1 MRIGRVDQSFEYVD
15 VKLNQQQVQPMD
27 GALRKLQKEVD
38 QQVQDA
44 QEKRDIKPEELQ
56 KLIEEVKRKFD
67 MLSKYLKID
76 IDQEL
81 EIPVVK
87 IMEKDTNRVI
97 RQIPPEYL
105 LELMKRIDQLLGLL
119 VERGLKNGWGNIL

>member
-1 MRIGRVDQSFEYVD
+1 MRVGKVDQSFEYVD

-97 RQIPPEYL
+97 RQIPPDYL

-119 VERGLKNGWGNIL
+119 MERKV

>member
-1 MRIGRVDQSFEYVD
+1 MRVGKIDQSFEYVD
-15 VKLNQQQVQPMD
+15 VKLNQQQAQPMD
-27 GALRKLQKEVD
+27 GALRKLQREVD

-44 QEKRDIKPEELQ
+44 QEKRDVKPEELQ
-56 KLIEEVKRKFD
+56 KLIEEVRKKFD

-81 EIPVVK
+81 EMPVVK
-87 IMEKDTNRVI
+87 IMERDTNRVI
-97 RQIPPEYL
+97 RQIPPDYL

-119 VERGLKNGWGNIL
+119 VEREA

>member
-1 MRIGRVDQSFEYVD
+1 MRVGKIDQSLEYVD
-15 VKLNQQQVQPMD
+15 VKLNQQQVQPQTQPAD
-27 GALRKLQKEVD
+27 GTLKKLQGEVE
-38 QQVQDA
+38 QQVQDV

-76 IDQEL
+76 IDREL

-87 IMEKDTNRVI
+87 IMERDTNRVI
-97 RQIPPEYL
+97 RQIPPDYL

-119 VERGLKNGWGNIL
+119 VEREV

>member
-1 MRIGRVDQSFEYVD
+1 MRVGKIDQSFEYVD
-15 VKLNQQQVQPMD
+15 VRLNQQQVQPMD
-27 GALRKLQKEVD
+27 GALRKLQREVD

-44 QEKRDIKPEELQ
+44 QEKRDVKPEELQ
-56 KLIEEVKRKFD
+56 KLIEEVRKKFD

-87 IMEKDTNRVI
+87 IMERDTNRVI
-97 RQIPPEYL
+97 RQIPPDYL
-105 LELMKRIDQLLGLL
+105 LELMKRVDQLLGLL
-119 VERGLKNGWGNIL
+119 MEKEV

>member
-1 MRIGRVDQSFEYVD
+1 MRVGKIDQSFEYVY
-15 VKLNQQQVQPMD
+15 N
-27 GALRKLQKEVD
+27 GALRKLQREVD

-44 QEKRDIKPEELQ
+44 QEKRDVKSEELQ
-56 KLIEEVKRKFD
+56 RLIEEVRKKFD

-87 IMEKDTNRVI
+87 IMERDTNRVI
-97 RQIPPEYL
+97 RQIPPDYL

-119 VERGLKNGWGNIL
+119 VEREV

>member
-1 MRIGRVDQSFEYVD
+1 MRVGKIDQSFEYVG
-15 VKLNQQQVQPMD
+15 VQLNQQQAQPMD
-27 GALRKLQKEVD
+27 GALRKLQREVD

-56 KLIEEVKRKFD
+56 KLIEEVKKKFD

-87 IMEKDTNRVI
+87 IMERDTNRVI
-97 RQIPPEYL
+97 RQIPPDYL

-119 VERGLKNGWGNIL
+119 VEREV

>member
-1 MRIGRVDQSFEYVD
+1 MRVGRVDQSFEYVD

-27 GALRKLQKEVD
+27 GALRKLQREVD

-44 QEKRDIKPEELQ
+44 QEKRDVKPEELQ
-56 KLIEEVKRKFD
+56 RLIEEVKRKFD

-87 IMEKDTNRVI
+87 IIERDTNRVI
-97 RQIPPEYL
+97 RQIPPDDL

-119 VERGLKNGWGNIL
+119 VEKEV

>member
-15 VKLNQQQVQPMD
+15 VKLNQQLVQPMD

-119 VERGLKNGWGNIL
+119 MERKV

>member
-1 MRIGRVDQSFEYVD
+1 MRVGRVDQSFEYMD
-15 VKLNQQQVQPMD
+15 VRLNQQQVQPQTQLTD
-27 GALRKLQKEVD
+27 ETLKRLQGGVE
-38 QQVQDA
+38 QQVQDS
-44 QEKRDIKPEELQ
+44 QDKRDVRPEELQ

-76 IDQEL
+76 IDQDL
-81 EIPVVK
+81 GIPVVK

-97 RQIPPEYL
+97 RQIPPDYL

-119 VERGLKNGWGNIL
+119 VEKEV

>member
-1 MRIGRVDQSFEYVD
+1 MRIGRIDQSLEYVD
-15 VKLNQQQVQPMD
+15 VKLNQQQVQPQTQPAD
-27 GALRKLQKEVD
+27 GTLKKLKGEVD

-76 IDQEL
+76 IDREL
-81 EIPVVK
+81 EMPVVK
-87 IMEKDTNRVI
+87 IMERDTNKVI
-97 RQIPPEYL
+97 RQIPPDYL

-119 VERGLKNGWGNIL
+119 VEKEA

>member
-1 MRIGRVDQSFEYVD
+1 MRVGRVDQSFEYVD
-15 VKLNQQQVQPMD
+15 VRLNQQQVQPVD

-44 QEKRDIKPEELQ
+44 QEKRDVKPEELQ

-67 MLSKYLKID
+67 MLSKYHKID
-76 IDQEL
+76 TDQEL

-97 RQIPPEYL
+97 RHIPPEYL

-119 VERGLKNGWGNIL
+119 MERKV

>member
-1 MRIGRVDQSFEYVD
+1 MRVGKIDQSLEYVD
-15 VKLNQQQVQPMD
+15 VKLNQQQAQPMD
-27 GALRKLQKEVD
+27 GALRKLQREVD
-38 QQVQDA
+38 QQVQEV

-81 EIPVVK
+81 EMPVVK
-87 IMEKDTNRVI
+87 IMERDTNRVI
-97 RQIPPEYL
+97 RQIPPDYL

-119 VERGLKNGWGNIL
+119 VEREV

>member
-1 MRIGRVDQSFEYVD
+1 MRVGKIDQSFEYVD
-15 VKLNQQQVQPMD
+15 VKLNQQQVQPVD

-44 QEKRDIKPEELQ
+44 QEKRDVKPEELQ

-81 EIPVVK
+81 EMPVVK

-97 RQIPPEYL
+97 RQIPPDYL

-119 VERGLKNGWGNIL
+119 MERKV

>member
-1 MRIGRVDQSFEYVD
+1 LRVNGFGFLE
-15 VKLNQQQVQPMD
+15 QP
-27 GALRKLQKEVD
+27 Q
-38 QQVQDA
+38 
-44 QEKRDIKPEELQ
+44 
-56 KLIEEVKRKFD
+56 RKFD

-97 RQIPPEYL
+97 RQISPEYL

-119 VERGLKNGWGNIL
+119 MERKV

>member
-1 MRIGRVDQSFEYVD
+1 MKIGRIDQSLEYVD
-15 VKLNQQQVQPMD
+15 VKLNQQQVQPQTQPTD
-27 GALRKLQKEVD
+27 GTLKKLQREVD
-38 QQVQDA
+38 QQVQDV
-44 QEKRDIKPEELQ
+44 QEKRDVKPEELQ

-81 EIPVVK
+81 EMPVVK
-87 IMEKDTNRVI
+87 IMERDTNKVI
-97 RQIPPEYL
+97 RQIPPDYL

-119 VERGLKNGWGNIL
+119 VEKEA

>member
-1 MRIGRVDQSFEYVD
+1 MRVGKIDQSFEYVD
-15 VKLNQQQVQPMD
+15 VKLNQQQAQPMD
-27 GALRKLQKEVD
+27 EALRKLQKEVN

-44 QEKRDIKPEELQ
+44 QEKRDVKPEELQ
-56 KLIEEVKRKFD
+56 KLIEEVRKKFD

-81 EIPVVK
+81 KIPVVK

-97 RQIPPEYL
+97 RQIPPDYL

-119 VERGLKNGWGNIL
+119 VEREV

>member
-1 MRIGRVDQSFEYVD
+1 MRVGKIDQSLEYVD
-15 VKLNQQQVQPMD
+15 VKLNQQQVQPQTQPAD
-27 GALRKLQKEVD
+27 GTLKKLQREVE

-44 QEKRDIKPEELQ
+44 QEKRDVKPEELQ

-81 EIPVVK
+81 EMPVVK

-97 RQIPPEYL
+97 RQIPPDYL

-119 VERGLKNGWGNIL
+119 VEREV

>member
-1 MRIGRVDQSFEYVD
+1 MRVGKIDQSLEYVD
-15 VKLNQQQVQPMD
+15 VKLNQQQVQPQTQPTD
-27 GALRKLQKEVD
+27 GTLKKLQREVD

-56 KLIEEVKRKFD
+56 KLVEEVKRKFD

-81 EIPVVK
+81 EMPVVK
-87 IMEKDTNRVI
+87 IMERDTNRVI
-97 RQIPPEYL
+97 RQIPPDYL
-105 LELMKRIDQLLGLL
+105 LELIKRIDQLLGLL
-119 VERGLKNGWGNIL
+119 VEKEA

>member
-1 MRIGRVDQSFEYVD
+1 MRVEKIDQSFEYVD
-15 VKLNQQQVQPMD
+15 VKLNQQQAQPMD
-27 GALRKLQKEVD
+27 VALRKLQREVD
-38 QQVQDA
+38 QQVQEV

-56 KLIEEVKRKFD
+56 KLIEEVKKKFD

-87 IMEKDTNRVI
+87 IMERDTNRVI
-97 RQIPPEYL
+97 RQIPPDYL

-119 VERGLKNGWGNIL
+119 VEREV

>member
-1 MRIGRVDQSFEYVD
+1 MRIERIDQSFEYVD
-15 VKLNQQQVQPMD
+15 VKLNQQQVQPQTQPVD
-27 GALRKLQKEVD
+27 GTLKKLQREVE

-87 IMEKDTNRVI
+87 IMERDTNKVI
-97 RQIPPEYL
+97 RQIPPDYL

-119 VERGLKNGWGNIL
+119 VEREV

>member
-15 VKLNQQQVQPMD
+15 VKLNQQQAQPMD
-27 GALRKLQKEVD
+27 GALRKLQREVD
-38 QQVQDA
+38 QQVQEV
-44 QEKRDIKPEELQ
+44 QEKRDVKPEELQ
-56 KLIEEVKRKFD
+56 RLMEEVRKKFD

-97 RQIPPEYL
+97 RQIPPDYL

-119 VERGLKNGWGNIL
+119 VEREV

>member
-1 MRIGRVDQSFEYVD
+1 MRIERIDQSFEYVD
-15 VKLNQQQVQPMD
+15 VKLNQQQVQPQTQPVD
-27 GALRKLQKEVD
+27 GTLKKLQREVD
-38 QQVQDA
+38 QQVQDV

-87 IMEKDTNRVI
+87 IMERDTNKVI
-97 RQIPPEYL
+97 RQIPPDYL

-119 VERGLKNGWGNIL
+119 VEREV

>member
-1 MRIGRVDQSFEYVD
+1 MRVEKIDQSLEYVD
-15 VKLNQQQVQPMD
+15 VKLNQQQVQPVD

-44 QEKRDIKPEELQ
+44 QEKRDVKPEELQ

-119 VERGLKNGWGNIL
+119 MERKV

>member
-1 MRIGRVDQSFEYVD
+1 MRVGKIDQNFEYVD

-27 GALRKLQKEVD
+27 GALRKLQREVN

-44 QEKRDIKPEELQ
+44 QEKRDVKPEELQ
-56 KLIEEVKRKFD
+56 KLIEEVRKKFD

-87 IMEKDTNRVI
+87 IMERDTNRVI
-97 RQIPPEYL
+97 RQIPPDYL

-119 VERGLKNGWGNIL
+119 VEREV

>member
-1 MRIGRVDQSFEYVD
+1 MRVGKVDQSFEYVD

-44 QEKRDIKPEELQ
+44 QEKRDVKPEELQ

-97 RQIPPEYL
+97 RQIPPDYL

-119 VERGLKNGWGNIL
+119 MEKEV

>member
-1 MRIGRVDQSFEYVD
+1 MRVERIDQSLEYVD
-15 VKLNQQQVQPMD
+15 VRLNQQQVQPQTQPVD
-27 GALRKLQKEVD
+27 GTLKKLQREVE

-44 QEKRDIKPEELQ
+44 QEKRDVKPEELQ
-56 KLIEEVKRKFD
+56 RLIEEVKRKFD

-87 IMEKDTNRVI
+87 IMERDTNRVI
-97 RQIPPEYL
+97 RQIPPDYL

-119 VERGLKNGWGNIL
+119 VEREV

>member
-1 MRIGRVDQSFEYVD
+1 MRVGKIDQNFEYVD

-27 GALRKLQKEVD
+27 GALRKLQREVN

-44 QEKRDIKPEELQ
+44 QEKKDIKPEELQ
-56 KLIEEVKRKFD
+56 KLIEEVKKKFD

-97 RQIPPEYL
+97 RQIPPDYL

-119 VERGLKNGWGNIL
+119 VEREV

>member
-1 MRIGRVDQSFEYVD
+1 MRVGKIDQSFEYVD

-27 GALRKLQKEVD
+27 GALRKLQREVD

-44 QEKRDIKPEELQ
+44 QEKRDVKPEELQ
-56 KLIEEVKRKFD
+56 KLIEEVRKKFD

-81 EIPVVK
+81 KIPVVK

-97 RQIPPEYL
+97 RQIPPDYL

-119 VERGLKNGWGNIL
+119 VEREV

>member
-1 MRIGRVDQSFEYVD
+1 MRVGKIDQSFEYVD
-15 VKLNQQQVQPMD
+15 VKLNQQQVQLMD
-27 GALRKLQKEVD
+27 GALRKLQREVD

-44 QEKRDIKPEELQ
+44 QEKRDVKPEELQ
-56 KLIEEVKRKFD
+56 KLIEEVRKKFD

-87 IMEKDTNRVI
+87 IMERDTNRVI
-97 RQIPPEYL
+97 RQIPPDYL

-119 VERGLKNGWGNIL
+119 VEREV